1 MIQFI
6 NNPFQIDDN
15 KLKSWL
21 LASAVYHHANIEKL
35 IYYFISKEKMHKLN
49 LKYLNHDTHTDILT
63 FPYGNNK
70 NIISEV
76 YISIDQATENAS
88 KYSQAI
94 ENEILRLISHGFL
107 HSIGFLDDAQD
118 HKQKMTKEED
128 VMVNMFHVK
137 HYI

>member
-1 MIQFI
+1 MIQLI

-15 KLKSWL
+15 KLTSWL
-21 LASAVYHHANIEKL
+21 LASAIHHHANIEKL
-35 IYYFISKEKMHKLN
+35 IYYFISKKKMHKLN

-88 KYSQAI
+88 KYSQVI